1 LWFEPKQLTSEVNGM
16 HAPLNPLVKL
26 QDLQHFLADNNLE
39 ESLDQQVAMAAKL
52 VDAASC
58 SIMLLNTGEGEA
70 MRMGIYAR
78 HGELPDVAL
87 SASVASGEGIAGG
100 VLASG
105 TALLVADIEQSPY
118 AALARRRDDRAGS
131 LLCVPIR
138 IDGKIIG
145 VINASR
151 PAPHTPEQTA
161 FGETELRLLE
171 VAALFIGKSIQVQQL
186 QRLLDSRF
194 AQVAL
199 LQEAR
204 QKMGQSM
211 LTAYR
216 NPEDVARILA
226 RSFFKEMTK
235 AGFKPAQIVGAAT
248 ELIGQLNDHLQKKE
262 PGSVQSQSNSS
273 EY

>member
-1 LWFEPKQLTSEVNGM
+1 M

-26 QDLQHFLADNNLE
+26 QDLQHFLAANNLE
-39 ESLDQQVAMAAKL
+39 ESLDQQVAMASML
-52 VDAASC
+52 IDAASC

-78 HGELPDVAL
+78 HGALPDVAL
-87 SASVASGEGIAGG
+87 SASVASGEGIAGH
-100 VLASG
+100 VLAHG
-105 TALLVADIEQSPY
+105 TALLVADIAQSPY
-118 AALARRRDDRAGS
+118 AALARHDGKAGS
-131 LLCVPIR
+131 LLCAPIR
-138 IDGKIIG
+138 IDGKIVG

-151 PAPHTPEQTA
+151 PAPETTGGCA
-161 FGETELRLLE
+161 FSEAELRLLE

-204 QKMGQSM
+204 QKVGQSM

-226 RSFFKEMTK
+226 RSFFREMTK
-235 AGFKPAQIVGAAT
+235 AGFQPAQIVGAAT
-248 ELIGQLNDHLQKKE
+248 ELIGQLNNHLQQKKNGTGQADHS
-262 PGSVQSQSNSS
+262 PPRN
-273 EY
+273 